1 MLPQKSNCVGI
12 NSALVIKSFSWI
24 SWGATSSITHYAHSI
39 QLCIAG
45 SPLLFTRQFYKLQLK
60 DLLSRNEA
68 SSQLRMRVKLWR
80 VAGCHEFLASLGK
93 LCDLSSRFHCTLLSD
108 FIFKVR
114 TFNGDCFIV
123 I

>member
-1 MLPQKSNCVGI
+1 MMH
-12 NSALVIKSFSWI
+12 LVF
-24 SWGATSSITHYAHSI
+24 TSV
-39 QLCIAG
+39 CMVG

>member
-1 MLPQKSNCVGI
+1 MMHLVFTSVCMVGRHLLFTRQFYKLQLKDLL
-12 NSALVIKSFSWI
+12 SR
-24 SWGATSSITHYAHSI
+24 WGATSSITHYALSI
-39 QLCIAG
+39 QLCMVG

-93 LCDLSSRFHCTLLSD
+93 QCDLPSLFYCTLLSD
-108 FIFKVR
+108 FIF
-114 TFNGDCFIV
+114 
-123 I
+123 